1 MSIAS
6 TIRIQIKRIPKGRTF
21 GYADL
26 SISKADYLTAAKALE
41 RMRAKDEIK
50 KLAKGIFYVPEISI
64 FGELKPMDSEQLR
77 PYLFKNGKRV
87 AYETGTSLYNQ
98 MGLTTQMAFK
108 IKLACSQKRINLNRG
123 SLQVKTV
130 KSYVEITQDNYELLG
145 LLDAIKDIKRIPD
158 CPTKNAIQFFR
169 ARLKTMNNQ
178 EINKIIRYALAYPPR
193 VRALLGAMLENNQ
206 YVGQLNTLK
215 DSLNPL
221 TRIPLRLSETDLP
234 NQAQWYI
241 I

>member
-1 MSIAS
+1 MSIAA
-6 TIRIQIKRIPKGRTF
+6 TIRNRIKRIPKGKTF

-26 SISKADYLTAAKALE
+26 HVAKADYVTTAKALE
-41 RMRAKDEIK
+41 RMQTKGELR
-50 KLAKGIFYVPEISI
+50 KLAKGIFYVPEVSV

-77 PYLFKNGKRV
+77 PYLFKNGKRI

-108 IKLACSQKRINLNRG
+108 IKLACYQKRINLSRG
-123 SLQVKTV
+123 ALHVKTV
-130 KSYVEITQDNYELLG
+130 KSYVPVTQENYEFLG
-145 LLDAIKDIKRIPD
+145 ILDSIKDIKRIPD
-158 CPTKNAIQFFR
+158 CSTPDAIRFLS
-169 ARLKTMNNQ
+169 ARLEK
-178 EINKIIRYALAYPPR
+178 INPQQIKKIVRYALAYPPR
-193 VRALLGAMLENNQ
+193 VRALLGAILENNQ
-206 YVGQLNTLK
+206 QLGQLSTLK
-215 DSLNPL
+215 ESLNPL